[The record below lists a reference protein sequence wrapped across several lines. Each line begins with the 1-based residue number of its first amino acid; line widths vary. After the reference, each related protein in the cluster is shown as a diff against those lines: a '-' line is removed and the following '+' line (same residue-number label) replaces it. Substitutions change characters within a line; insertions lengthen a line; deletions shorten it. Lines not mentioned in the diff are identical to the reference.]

1 MEVILIA
8 ALSAD
13 GFIARE
19 KNEVSTKWT
28 STEDARWFRQK
39 TTEIGVCIMGRT
51 TFDTIG
57 KPLPGRV
64 ILVLSSS
71 GQPIAKAPQISKSQ
85 IETDGSVFVTNS
97 TPVEIVTQLAD
108 WGVEQVALC
117 GGGTIYHQ
125 FLSAN
130 LVDHLFLTV
139 EPALFGSGISLSAGP
154 LQTQLQ
160 LIQLHPLSENT
171 IVLEYVVKK
180 EAAKE

>member
-28 STEDARWFRQK
+28 SKEDARWFRQK

-57 KPLPGRV
+57 KPLPRRV
-64 ILVLSSS
+64 IMVLSRT
-71 GQPIAKAPQISKSQ
+71 GQPIAKAPQMSKSQ
-85 IETDGSVFVTNS
+85 TESEGSVFVTNS
-97 TPVEIVTQLAD
+97 TPAEIITQLAT
-108 WGVEQVALC
+108 WGLEQVALC

-125 FLSAN
+125 FLAAN
-130 LVDHLFLTV
+130 LVDRLFLTI

-154 LQTQLQ
+154 LSTQLK

-171 IVLEYVVKK
+171 IVLEYLVKK
-180 EAAKE
+180 HQAKE